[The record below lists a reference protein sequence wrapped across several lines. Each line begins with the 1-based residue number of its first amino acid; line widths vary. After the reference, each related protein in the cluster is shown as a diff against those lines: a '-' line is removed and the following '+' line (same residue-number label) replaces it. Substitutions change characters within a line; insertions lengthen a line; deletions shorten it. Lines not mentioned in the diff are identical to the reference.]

1 MTDVPP
7 FEPIAGIFERNIN
20 IRHVYADPVRQGDT
34 TVIPVA
40 KVAYGF
46 GGGGG
51 RRPAPRPAEMASA
64 TGGAAGAVAQ
74 QGGGGGGG
82 ARLTPIG
89 AVELGPH
96 GTRFIR
102 YNQLPRLAGAFA
114 LGLGAGVLL
123 ASRFRGERASNFLLA
138 NALRE
143 RLAVRKPARA
153 RAWGRRLA
161 ALAR

>member
-1 MTDVPP
+1 MSATTP
-7 FEPIAGIFERNIN
+7 FEPIAGVFERNLSV
-20 IRHVYADPVRQGDT
+20 RHVYAEPVRHGDT

-46 GGGGG
+46 GAGSG
-51 RRPAPRPAEMASA
+51 RRPAARSKVGSSTEPAEAEA
-64 TGGAAGAVAQ
+64 

-89 AVELGPH
+89 ALEIGPR

-102 YNQLPRLAGAFA
+102 YDELPRLAGVFA

-123 ASRFRGERASNFLLA
+123 ASR
-138 NALRE
+138 LR
-143 RLAVRKPARA
+143 
-153 RAWGRRLA
+153 
-161 ALAR
+161 

>member
-1 MTDVPP
+1 MAITTP
-7 FEPIAGIFERNIN
+7 FEPIAEVFERNLSV
-20 IRHVYADPVRQGDT
+20 RHVYAEPVHHGDT

-46 GGGGG
+46 GAGGG
-51 RRPAPRPAEMASA
+51 RRPASRARGTDTATAE
-64 TGGAAGAVAQ
+64 AAGAEA

-89 AVELGPH
+89 ALEISPR

-102 YNQLPRLAGAFA
+102 YNQLPRLAGAFG

-123 ASRFRGERASNFLLA
+123 ASR
-138 NALRE
+138 LR
-143 RLAVRKPARA
+143 
-153 RAWGRRLA
+153 
-161 ALAR
+161 